1 MKRIILFFAAI
12 FTVATVFGQNQ
23 LPNDPAVRKG
33 KLDNG
38 LTYYIRHNDKPA
50 DRAEFYLATNVGA
63 IQETPDQD
71 GLAHFLEHMCF
82 NGTKNFPDKSILE
95 YLQSIGA
102 EFGRNINAATGVEQT
117 TYMLNNI
124 PLIREGVIDTCLLIL
139 HDYSH
144 FVTCAPEEI
153 DKERGVIIEE
163 RRSRRDASWRMHEQ
177 SLPYYYGDSKYST
190 CTLIGSQENLE
201 TFKPESLT
209 NFYHTWYR
217 PDLQAVIVVGD
228 IDVDAIEAKIQKI
241 FSDIPA
247 AVNPKPKEVH
257 KIPGNT
263 EPLIGILTDPEA
275 RGTNLEIIWKGE
287 PMPEELN
294 STDMGMMM
302 TLIKYYVSIIMS
314 ERFGDITA
322 KPDAPFISAS
332 LGIGEL
338 CETMEVTFGNV
349 SCKDGEGISAF
360 KAFMTEVEKMK
371 RFGFSDDE
379 VARAKE
385 NILSIFEKAVSGA
398 DSRKNGDFIDA
409 LTNNF
414 FDNYPY
420 MEPKAEYETAKLI
433 CSQINAALLNQ
444 VASGIITDENLV
456 ILYKAPQKEGLS
468 HPTEQDFLNAI
479 AEVKASEITPN
490 EAVDTS
496 EPLMDASLLKGS
508 AIKKSAEITVG
519 GKKVHE
525 WTLKNGVK
533 VVVLPTE
540 YKKDQVLLNLIKDGG
555 ASIIATEDLPSFEPN
570 VFSLFLDNAGLSKFP
585 GTTLSK
591 MLAGKNASA
600 IPYINNI
607 RHGIT
612 SYCTPKDLETAFQ
625 LMYLTF
631 VEPRFDQEEFQTG
644 IEQLKAV
651 LPNMM
656 NQPSFKFQHE
666 YTNTVYGNNPR
677 KAVIDMDML
686 AKANLETIER
696 VYRNQLFKDAAGAT
710 LYITGNVN
718 LDELRPLVEKY
729 IGSLPKGKKAGEWV
743 DNNED
748 IVKGNV
754 ENHFNVTMETPMSS
768 VLQIYSANIPY
779 SVRNEVM
786 LDAAKYILDMI
797 YTESLRED
805 EGGTYGASVGVGM
818 QKSPKERA
826 IIQVYFDTNPESADK
841 LRKLAVEGIN
851 KLMNDG
857 PTEDQLTR
865 TVENFKKNL
874 PESRISNGWWMSN
887 IQKFFQYGI
896 DYDKEYEA
904 AVKEINAE
912 NIKNILNEVL
922 SQGNFVE
929 VMMSPAE

>member
-33 KLDNG
+33 KLENG

-82 NGTKNFPDKSILE
+82 NGTKNFPDKGILE

-124 PLIREGVIDTCLLIL
+124 PLVREGVIDSCLLIL

-163 RRSRRDASWRMHEQ
+163 RRSRRDANWRMHEK

-217 PDLQAVIVVGD
+217 PDLQAIIVVGD
-228 IDVDAIEAKIQKI
+228 IDVDAVEAKIQKV

-247 AVNPKPKEVH
+247 SVNPQPKESH
-257 KIPGNT
+257 KIPGNI
-263 EPLIGILTDPEA
+263 EPMIGIMTDPEA
-275 RGTNLEIIWKGE
+275 HDTSLEILWKGE

-302 TLIKYYVSIIMS
+302 TMIKYYISIIMS

-322 KPDAPFISAS
+322 KPNAPFISAS

-338 CETMEVTFGNV
+338 CETMEATFGNV

-371 RFGFSDDE
+371 RYGFSDDE
-379 VARAKE
+379 VARAKD
-385 NILSIFEKAVSGA
+385 NILSIFEKAVAGA
-398 DSRKNGDFIDA
+398 DSRQNGDFINA

-433 CSQINAALLNQ
+433 CAQINAALLNQ
-444 VASGIITDENLV
+444 VAAGIITDENLV

-490 EAVDTS
+490 ETVNTS
-496 EPLMDASLLKGS
+496 EPLMDTSLLKG
-508 AIKKSAEITVG
+508 AAVKKTSEKTIG
-519 GKKVHE
+519 GKTVQE
-525 WTLKNGVK
+525 WILKNGVK

-540 YKKDQVLLNLIKDGG
+540 YKKDQIIMSLSKDGG
-555 ASIIATEDLPSFEPN
+555 SSIIATEDLPSFESN
-570 VFSLFLDNAGLSKFP
+570 VFGLFLNNTGLSKFP

-591 MLAGKNASA
+591 MLAGKNARVAPFVS
-600 IPYINNI
+600 NI
-607 RHGIT
+607 RHGI
-612 SYCTPKDLETAFQ
+612 SANCTPKDLETAFQ

-631 VEPRFDQEEFQTG
+631 AEPRFDQEEFQTG

-656 NQPSFKFQHE
+656 NQPEFKFQKE
-666 YTNTVYGNNPR
+666 FTNTMYGNNPR
-677 KAVIDMDML
+677 KAVIDMEML
-686 AKANLETIER
+686 EKANLETIER

-718 LDELRPLVEKY
+718 LDELKPLVEKY
-729 IGSLPKGKKAGEWV
+729 IGSLPKGKKASEWV
-743 DNNED
+743 DNNDD
-748 IVKGNV
+748 IVKGQV
-754 ENHFNVTMETPMSS
+754 ENHFDVTMETPKST
-768 VLQIYSANIPY
+768 VLQVYSSYIPY
-779 SVRNEVM
+779 SVKDDVM
-786 LDAAKYILDMI
+786 LDAAKYVLDMI

-826 IIQVYFDTNPESADK
+826 IIQIYFDTNPESADK
-841 LRKLAVEGIN
+841 LRELAVAGIN
-851 KLMNDG
+851 KLMKEG
-857 PTEDQLTR
+857 PSSEQLTK

-874 PESRISNGWWMSN
+874 PENRINNGWWQNSLQMYFN
-887 IQKFFQYGI
+887 YGI

-904 AVKEINAE
+904 AVKEISAD
-912 NIKNILNEVL
+912 NIKAILEKVL
-922 SQGNFVE
+922 SQGNFIE
-929 VMMSPAE
+929 VMMSPAK